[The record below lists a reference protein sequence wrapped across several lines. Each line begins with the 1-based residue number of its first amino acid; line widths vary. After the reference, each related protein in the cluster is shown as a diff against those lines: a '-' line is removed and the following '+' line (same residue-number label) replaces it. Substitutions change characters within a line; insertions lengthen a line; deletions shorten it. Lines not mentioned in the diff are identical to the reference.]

1 MERTADTLDLVDLWS
16 ALKAGRWLILS
27 TAILGLVV
35 GALIAFLS
43 TPKYRSTVLMTP
55 VHREA
60 AAGVLGALAS
70 QLGPLANL
78 AGLNISAAG
87 GTKELAL
94 ATLTSRGFLESWI
107 SERGILPVLF
117 AGRWDSSEKRWTTS
131 DPEDVPSLEDGYRKL
146 TRKVLRIEDDK
157 ERAVVMLSVDWVDR
171 KLAAEWANQLADR
184 LNQTLREKAIQEG
197 DRSIKF
203 LNDELS
209 RTTLV
214 ELRQAIYRL
223 VESQEQEIMLAHVR
237 EDYAFRIIDRARVSD
252 ADRFV
257 RPNRPLVILLGL
269 LAGLTVGAVIVAMRR
284 MLTHPDR

>member
-27 TAILGLVV
+27 TVILGLVV

-43 TPKYRSTVLMTP
+43 TPQYRSTVLMTP
-55 VHREA
+55 VQREGGV
-60 AAGVLGALAS
+60 GVLGALAS
-70 QLGPLANL
+70 QLGPIANL
-78 AGLNISAAG
+78 AGLNVSAAG

-107 SERGILPVLF
+107 SERRILPVLF

-146 TRKVLRIEDDK
+146 IRKVLRVEEDK
-157 ERAVVMLSVDWVDR
+157 ERAVVRLSVDWADR

-184 LNQTLREKAIQEG
+184 LNRTLRDKAIQEG
-197 DRSIKF
+197 DRSLKF
-203 LNDELS
+203 LNEELS
-209 RTTLV
+209 KTTFV
-214 ELRQAIYRL
+214 ELRQALYKL

-269 LAGLTVGAVIVAMRR
+269 LAGLTAGAVTVAMRR
-284 MLTHPDR
+284 MLTNPDR